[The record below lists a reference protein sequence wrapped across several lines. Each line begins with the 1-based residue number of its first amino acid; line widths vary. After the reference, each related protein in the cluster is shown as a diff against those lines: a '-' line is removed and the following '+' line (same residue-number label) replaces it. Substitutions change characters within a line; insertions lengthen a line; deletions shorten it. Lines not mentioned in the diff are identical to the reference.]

1 MLQRGSTDYI
11 TGTDDD
17 ARSLHSSINCTKK
30 NKSLSLA
37 GDVHQHEN
45 FRESRWMMV
54 SSHDVILNQQEDLGR
69 GQKLRKPSSI
79 GLE

>member
-1 MLQRGSTDYI
+1 MLQRGSTVYI

-17 ARSLHSSINCTKK
+17 ARSLHSSINGTKK

-45 FRESRWMMV
+45 FRESR
-54 SSHDVILNQQEDLGR
+54 
-69 GQKLRKPSSI
+69 
-79 GLE
+79 